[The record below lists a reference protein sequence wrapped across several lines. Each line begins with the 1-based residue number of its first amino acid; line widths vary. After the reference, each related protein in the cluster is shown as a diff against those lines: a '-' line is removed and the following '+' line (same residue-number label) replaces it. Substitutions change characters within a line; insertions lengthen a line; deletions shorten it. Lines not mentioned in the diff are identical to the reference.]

1 MKIKGVLLIG
11 WIIACVP
18 VFSQPVMHFEKSLHD
33 FGTIKETDGP
43 VAYNFQFTNTGNAPV
58 LIKSVEASCGCTSPE
73 WSRQPVLPGK
83 TGFIKATFDPKDRPS
98 FFNKSITVSSNA
110 KNAQIELEI
119 KGTVEARTRTI
130 LDEYPY
136 ELPSG
141 LRLPYDHISLL
152 KAKKGE
158 VKTATY
164 GVYNNS
170 GKTAAVSFPD
180 LPPHIR
186 ISIDP
191 QQIDVKKTA
200 TLKASYNTG
209 QHGEYGLNEEIVT
222 MLVDGKKYP
231 LRVSVTIEED
241 FSQTDRAHAPGI
253 TVDKKYI
260 NFGQA
265 TGDRQAS
272 FLYKITNSGK
282 APLKIHRI
290 YTNDKR
296 VTAEISVRELKP
308 GASAD
313 VKVMT
318 VRGAEPGKVAC
329 MISIITNSPANPD
342 TGLRFY
348 GEIK

>member
-1 MKIKGVLLIG
+1 MY
-11 WIIACVP
+11 
-18 VFSQPVMHFEKSLHD
+18 FEKELHD

-43 VAYNFQFTNTGNAPV
+43 VAHNFQFTNTGNAPI

-83 TGFIKATFDPKDRPS
+83 TGFIKATFDPKDRPG

-141 LRLPYDHISLL
+141 LRLPYDHLSLL
-152 KAKKGE
+152 KVKKGE
-158 VKTATY
+158 EKTATY

-170 GKTAAVSFPD
+170 GKTVAVSFPG

-186 ISIDP
+186 ISIAP
-191 QQIDVKKTA
+191 QQIEAKKTA
-200 TLKASYNTG
+200 TLKASYNTAL
-209 QHGEYGLNEEIVT
+209 HGEYGLNEEIVT
-222 MLVDGKKYP
+222 LLVDGKKYP

-241 FSQTDRAHAPGI
+241 FSKTDRAQAPDI
-253 TVDKKYI
+253 TVDKKYT

-290 YTNDKR
+290 YTNDNR

-308 GASAD
+308 GESAD
-313 VKVMT
+313 VKAT
-318 VRGAEPGKVAC
+318 TTKGAKPGKVAC
-329 MISIITNSPANPD
+329 LISVITNSPANPD